1 MNRNKNIN
9 MMEGPLAGKVLLY
22 ALPLA
27 ATGILQQLFNAADVA
42 VVGSFVGKEAMAAV
56 GSNSAIISLLVNL
69 FIGISLGSNVIIAH
83 AVGKGDREEIHK
95 TVYTSLLIAL
105 AGGFFLMILGEIF
118 AAKILMLTGVPSE
131 VFDMAVLYLRI
142 YLLGMPVILLYN
154 FEAAIFRG
162 RGNTRIPL
170 VALAGSGVI
179 NILLNLLFVL
189 VFHRSVDGVA
199 MATAISN
206 LVSSAYL
213 FYKLNRSGDEIQFR
227 FREFQV
233 DMGVLSKILRI
244 GIPAGL
250 QSSMFSLANI
260 IIQAA
265 INSLGA
271 TIMAG
276 SSAAFNLEILAYF
289 MINSF
294 GQACTTIVGQNY
306 GAGKTDRCRKAFIDC
321 LLLDY
326 CFTAITCLLLLVF
339 GHQLLS
345 LFNSDPEVIRSG
357 MLRLRY
363 IFFAYIL
370 NILQEVGSGYLRGFG
385 LSLVPAGIALAG
397 ICGIR
402 ILWIM
407 AVFPRYPS
415 FSTIMAVYPVSLW
428 TTGIVI
434 FISIL
439 ILRPSVRY
447 RNPA

>member
-1 MNRNKNIN
+1 MSRNKNIN

-56 GSNSAIISLLVNL
+56 GSNSAIIGLLVNL

-83 AVGKGDREEIHK
+83 AVGKGDKEEVHN
-95 TVYTSLLIAL
+95 TVCTSLVIAL

-118 AAKILMLTGVPSE
+118 AARILMLTGVPSE

-162 RGNTRIPL
+162 KGNTRIPL
-170 VALAGSGVI
+170 MALAGSGVI
-179 NILLNLLFVL
+179 NVLLNLLFVL
-189 VFHRSVDGVA
+189 GFHRSVDGVA

-206 LVSSAYL
+206 LASSAYL
-213 FYKLNRSGDEIQFR
+213 LYKLNRSGDEIQVHFN
-227 FREFQV
+227 EFQV

-271 TIMAG
+271 TVMAG
-276 SSAAFNLEILAYF
+276 SSAAFNLEILAYY

-306 GAGKTDRCRKAFIDC
+306 GA
-321 LLLDY
+321 
-326 CFTAITCLLLLVF
+326 
-339 GHQLLS
+339 
-345 LFNSDPEVIRSG
+345 
-357 MLRLRY
+357 
-363 IFFAYIL
+363 
-370 NILQEVGSGYLRGFG
+370 
-385 LSLVPAGIALAG
+385 
-397 ICGIR
+397 
-402 ILWIM
+402 
-407 AVFPRYPS
+407 
-415 FSTIMAVYPVSLW
+415 
-428 TTGIVI
+428 
-434 FISIL
+434 
-439 ILRPSVRY
+439 
-447 RNPA
+447 